1 MGTYL
6 LGVDIGTS
14 GCKATVIDTNGRFIA
29 DGYTEYPSY
38 HPHFGWVE
46 QKSTDCLNAMI
57 LSLKRAAEK
66 GKI

>member
-29 DGYTEYPSY
+29 DGYTEYP
-38 HPHFGWVE
+38 F
-46 QKSTDCLNAMI
+46 
-57 LSLKRAAEK
+57 LSSSLRM
-66 GKI
+66 G